1 LDRSA
6 VSYAMMNMR
15 AARGPTRMSM
25 YDRLLALTGI
35 IPPFVLLW
43 YAERF
48 ERRIQEPTADWRYR
62 VMAAAG
68 VASIPIAWTERVLD
82 RLTSNAPQ
90 PLAMLFNSFIVA
102 ASVEEGAKAACVLL
116 LTRGVLAPRTR
127 YGAML
132 YGLHAAMGF
141 ALVENV
147 LAMLQTTDAIA
158 FSTRFFLRAYL
169 TVPMHLVAG
178 GTLGFLWARRRF
190 DRGAVGL
197 FGGLCIAILIHG
209 SFNAALLAVEVLP
222 GAREGLRL
230 TCAGAALAIPLL
242 GVPVLRLFAG
252 ALRARDR
259 ADDAARGRA
268 PRRAS
273 DPVAAPAVDG

>member
-1 LDRSA
+1 
-6 VSYAMMNMR
+6 
-15 AARGPTRMSM
+15 MSM

-35 IPPFVLLW
+35 IPPFILLW

-48 ERRIQEPTADWRYR
+48 ERRIQEPNTDWRYR

-68 VASIPIAWTERVLD
+68 IASIPIAWTERLLD
-82 RLTSNAPQ
+82 RLTADAPQ
-90 PLAMLFNSFIVA
+90 PLAMLFNSFVVA
-102 ASVEEGAKAACVLL
+102 ASVEEGAKVACVLL
-116 LTRGVLAPRTR
+116 LTRGALAPRTR

-132 YGLHAAMGF
+132 YCLHAAMGF

-147 LAMLQTTDAIA
+147 LAMLQTTDAMA

-190 DRGAVGL
+190 DRGSIGLVG
-197 FGGLCIAILIHG
+197 GVCVAIAIHG

-222 GAREGLRL
+222 AASAGLRVA
-230 TCAGAALAIPLL
+230 CAAAALAIPLL
-242 GVPVLRLFAG
+242 GVLVLRLLAG
-252 ALRARDR
+252 ILRARDR
-259 ADDAARGRA
+259 ADDSARGRA
-268 PRRAS
+268 PRSS
-273 DPVAAPAVDG
+273 DPVAARVADG